1 MACLAGPSFHEA
13 NGSCA
18 CVLAEVKAT
27 TPTSAAASRFCLPRR
42 SAAKAGVRLVFIV
55 LGLGKGLTANYANNA
70 DGEKI
75 EEIFGNRGLPTKHT
89 KATKALSRRFCF
101 IGVLRVFRWATLLHE
116 HIRVI
121 PARSPARNASVAGG
135 RVIRG

>member
-101 IGVLRVFRWATLLHE
+101 IGVLRVFRGQHFFMNYPCYQRNPWLKSVFATG
-116 HIRVI
+116 V
-121 PARSPARNASVAGG
+121 
-135 RVIRG
+135 